1 MKISLQV
8 PFTDALPTPL
18 FLRTIL
24 MPNDAIFPAHIH
36 SWGEFVYSHNGV
48 VQVMVEQKRYL
59 VPPQYGIWLPPNMQ
73 HLGLNRREV
82 LQSSLYV
89 ANELCGALPR
99 QPQALMVS
107 PFMRSV
113 LNHARES
120 ALNYADKRHLRL
132 LTVFLD
138 ELTETPRAGT
148 FLPASDDA
156 VLGKTLHYLENH
168 PNDNRSVAELAREA
182 HITERTLARK
192 CRQDL
197 GMPLT
202 EWRNR
207 MRVVSA
213 IAMIEEGKSVESIAS
228 EFGYSSAS
236 AFIVMFKKLS
246 GATPAS
252 YRENVNEN

>member
-1 MKISLQV
+1 MKHSLQV
-8 PFTDALPTPL
+8 PFTETLPVPL
-18 FLRTIL
+18 FLRTTL
-24 MPNDAIFPAHIH
+24 MPNDAIFPSHIH

-48 VQVMVEQKRYL
+48 VQVMVEKERYL

-73 HLGLNRREV
+73 HVGLNRREV

-89 ANELCGALPR
+89 AGELCGTLPTK
-99 QPQALMVS
+99 PQALMVS

-113 LNHARES
+113 LDHARES
-120 ALNYADKRHLRL
+120 NLTFKNPRYLRL

-138 ELTETPRAGT
+138 ELAETPRTGT
-148 FLPASDDA
+148 FLPASEDA
-156 VLGKTLHYLENH
+156 VLGEILHYLESH
-168 PNDNRSVAELAREA
+168 PEDNRSVAELAHEA
-182 HITERTLARK
+182 KISERTLARK

-207 MRVVSA
+207 MRVVNA
-213 IAMIEEGKSVESIAS
+213 IAMIEEGKGVESIAS

-236 AFIVMFKKLS
+236 AFIAMFKKLT
-246 GATPAS
+246 GVTPAS
-252 YRENVNEN
+252 YRERL

>member
-1 MKISLQV
+1 MKHSLQV
-8 PFTDALPTPL
+8 PFTETLPVPL
-18 FLRTIL
+18 FLRTTL
-24 MPNDAIFPAHIH
+24 MPNDAIFPSHVH

-48 VQVMVEQKRYL
+48 VQVMVEQERYL
-59 VPPQYGIWLPPNMQ
+59 VPPQYGIWLPPNVQ
-73 HLGLNRREV
+73 HLGLNRLEV

-89 ANELCGALPR
+89 AGELCGTLPR
-99 QPQALMVS
+99 MPQALMVS

-113 LNHARES
+113 LDHARES
-120 ALNYADKRHLRL
+120 TLDYKCQRHLRL

-138 ELTETPRAGT
+138 ELAETPRAGT

-156 VLGKTLHYLENH
+156 VLGRILHYLEKH
-168 PNDNRSVAELAREA
+168 PADNRSVAELAQDA
-182 HITERTLARK
+182 KITERTLARK

-197 GMPLT
+197 GIPLT

-207 MRVVSA
+207 MRVVNA
-213 IAMIEEGKSVESIAS
+213 IAMIEKGKSVDSIAS

-236 AFIVMFKKLS
+236 AFISMFKKLT

-252 YRENVNEN
+252 YRGKL